1 MNGDL
6 VIGIDSSTTAAKAI
20 AWTSDGR
27 AVAEGRAGITL
38 ANPRPGWFEQDVDDW
53 WSLGD

>member
-1 MNGDL
+1 MSGDL

-27 AVAEGRAGITL
+27 MVAEGRASIVL
-38 ANPRPGWFEQDVDDW
+38 ANPRPGWFERRQKDAVRDT
-53 WSLGD
+53 